1 MDNIGVVDTTTST
14 FSTIDV
20 AAAGV
25 TADGKYIGAA
35 AVGGKVYFGPYYFTR
50 ITSGYYEL
58 HFHLIKFVFVH
69 S

>member
-35 AVGGKVYFGPYYFTR
+35 AVGGKVYFGPYYQDNNVGVF
-50 ITSGYYEL
+50 EL

>member
-35 AVGGKVYFGPYYFTR
+35 AVGGKVYFGPYYQDNR
-50 ITSGYYEL
+50 RGI
-58 HFHLIKFVFVH
+58 
-69 S
+69 